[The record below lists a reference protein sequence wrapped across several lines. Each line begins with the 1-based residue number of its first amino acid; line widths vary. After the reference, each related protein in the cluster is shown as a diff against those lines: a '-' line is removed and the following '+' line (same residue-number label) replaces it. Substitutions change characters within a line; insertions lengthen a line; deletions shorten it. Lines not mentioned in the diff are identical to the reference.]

1 MAKVFIEETTLTA
14 IGDAIREKEGSTELI
29 PVTDMSTRISAISG
43 GSDPI
48 IESLEITTNGTYTA
62 PEGVDG
68 YSPITVSVPQDG
80 APTAEELTFTGAC
93 SFLFAH
99 NNWNWFINKYGNQ
112 IVVKDVTV
120 ASSMFNSAT
129 NLTEIPFSV
138 SVVQTS
144 GNSYPNLS
152 SMFSYCQALK
162 SLPPIHCLTPMK
174 PPTNTYNYVNLA
186 DMLNSCYEIVEVPDD
201 YLDEIFT
208 EEYTAGAIAAKCNGS
223 NNARA
228 NCHSLRKVGKLTPWM
243 CYSNSNYNSLYYGML
258 NCCYVLDEI
267 TDIPIER
274 WCTYTSNA
282 FSNTFQQCNRLKRI
296 TFALNPETNAPY
308 EVNWK
313 SQTIDLSKYVG
324 YATGASNVLQTSAG
338 ITKDKE
344 VKDDAT
350 YQALKNDPDWFTIK
364 FEYCRYNHDSA
375 VETINSLPDTSAYLA
390 SAGGTNTIKFGKL
403 SGGSPGSLTDGGAVN
418 TLTAEEIAVATAK
431 GWTVTFG

>member
-80 APTAEELTFTGAC
+80 APTAQELTITGNGYNM
-93 SFLFAH
+93 FI
-99 NNWNWFINKYGNQ
+99 NGQWDWFVNKYGNQ
-112 IVVKDVTV
+112 ITTKDISNCQYMFSSSKLSTIPFDINV
-120 ASSMFNSAT
+120 AKVGYSTPSFQQMFSGCSELTSLPTIHCSAPIPAPTGTYSGAVSVESMFDGCSK
-129 NLTEIPFSV
+129 IR
-138 SVVQTS
+138 
-144 GNSYPNLS
+144 
-152 SMFSYCQALK
+152 
-162 SLPPIHCLTPMK
+162 
-174 PPTNTYNYVNLA
+174 
-186 DMLNSCYEIVEVPDD
+186 EVPAG
-201 YLDEIFT
+201 YFDEIFT
-208 EEYTAGAIAAKCNGS
+208 EEFYAASQKYGIGGYAG
-223 NNARA
+223 ARA
-228 NCHSLRKVGKLTPWM
+228 NCSSIRSVYSAELKPWVGYGSSA
-243 CYSNSNYNSLYYGML
+243 YSSVYRSVVTRCSCIETVQLP
-258 NCCYVLDEI
+258 V
-267 TDIPIER
+267 ER
-274 WCTYTSNA
+274 WSTYTSNA
-282 FSNTFQQCNRLKRI
+282 MQYSFESCFRLSSLTFE
-296 TFALNPETNAPY
+296 LNPETNAPY

-313 SQTIDLSKYVG
+313 GQTIDLTKNVG
-324 YATGASNVLQTSAG
+324 YATGSYTIPQTNAG
-338 ITKDKE
+338 ITIDKE

-350 YQALKNDPDWFTIK
+350 YQALKNDPDWYTVK

-403 SGGSPGSLTDGGAVN
+403 SGGSPGSLTDGGALN
-418 TLTAEEIAVATAK
+418 SLTAEEIAVATAK